1 MALRLVRCMC
11 FFVVIVF
18 VVVPWFLWLSDSLLG
33 SRGFSGFLV
42 LTRTVP
48 WLSGFNFVVLWSFW
62 FSWFVIPF
70 SYSLLVSCFSSSL
83 FLLVLWMSCF
93 SGCCVLVP
101 PPGSGSLV
109 LVRGSLILVFRW
121 LSWFMWLFGCRNS
134 LVVMGSGCR
143 GPLVLVVPWLSWL
156 SGSLKCVVNA
166 LFYQYKNHHSPSSLP
181 CKPP

>member
-93 SGCCVLVP
+93 YGCCVLVP
-101 PPGSGSLV
+101 PLDLV
-109 LVRGSLILVFRW
+109 LLFSYVVLWFLYFAGCRGSRGSLDVVILW
-121 LSWFMWLFGCRNS
+121 LSW
-134 LVVMGSGCR
+134 
-143 GPLVLVVPWLSWL
+143 VLVVVDLWFSWFPGYHDFL
-156 SGSLKCVVNA
+156 VL
-166 LFYQYKNHHSPSSLP
+166 
-181 CKPP
+181 

>member
-1 MALRLVRCMC
+1 MC
-11 FFVVIVF
+11 LFVVIVF

-33 SRGFSGFLV
+33 SRAFSGFLV
-42 LTRTVP
+42 LTVP

-70 SYSLLVSCFSSSL
+70 GYSRLVSCFSSSL

-109 LVRGSLILVFRW
+109 LVRGSLIQLYFAGCRGSCGSLNVVILW
-121 LSWFMWLFGCRNS
+121 LSW
-134 LVVMGSGCR
+134 
-143 GPLVLVVPWLSWL
+143 VLVVVDLWFSWFPGYHDFFWF
-156 SGSLKCVVNA
+156 SKMCSQRFV
-166 LFYQYKNHHSPSSLP
+166 LP
-181 CKPP
+181 I